1 MRFLDL
7 TVVAGLVIT
16 LVACDTKCVDEDRY
30 DGRSRFSVESNRD
43 KAYGMVL
50 GKYQRHR
57 WHHLRCSLSARHKY
71 GMGRGGSAQRP
82 HLV

>member
-1 MRFLDL
+1 
-7 TVVAGLVIT
+7 
-16 LVACDTKCVDEDRY
+16 
-30 DGRSRFSVESNRD
+30 
-43 KAYGMVL
+43 MVL